1 MGTGRTSSG
10 RDAQGSRQ
18 QRDDTRGMERP
29 DNRKG
34 IDFLRN
40 RGAEEVR
47 RDLATSE
54 EEERSLQDT
63 PVDQSRS
70 GH

>member
-1 MGTGRTSSG
+1 MGLGRNLSG
-10 RDAQGSRQ
+10 RDPQRPEKGDSRN
-18 QRDDTRGMERP
+18 MERP
-29 DNRKG
+29 VNRKG

-40 RGAEEVR
+40 RGEAEES
-47 RDLATSE
+47 RDLASSE
-54 EEERSLQDT
+54 QEERSLEDT

>member
-1 MGTGRTSSG
+1 MGLGRNLSG
-10 RDAQGSRQ
+10 RDTQRPEKGGSRN
-18 QRDDTRGMERP
+18 MERP

-40 RGAEEVR
+40 RGEAEVS
-47 RDLATSE
+47 RDVMSSE
-54 EEERSLQDT
+54 QEERSLEDT

>member
-1 MGTGRTSSG
+1 MGIERNPNG
-10 RDAQGSRQ
+10 RDARSTQSPGDARSA
-18 QRDDTRGMERP
+18 ERP
-29 DNRKG
+29 DNRKS

-40 RGAEEVR
+40 RGESEVK
-47 RDLATSE
+47 RDLVLSE
-54 EEERSLQDT
+54 EEERSLEDT